1 MFLKTQASKISLIGG
16 AILVAI
22 TLIAGVCVFL
32 IMQRQTEDILDTSLK
47 LFLKNHV
54 HEFERLIGDGISDV
68 TLVTTRPFLIQQLQN
83 LAVEPNNIATHQAL
97 EEIARSFSPLQFS
110 AISLYDQSGREVAH
124 VGSFAQQP
132 QLTVPLK
139 TSHKSELLW
148 NHGMVLRT
156 QADIVH
162 GGQRIGRVM
171 TERFLPTLTTM
182 FAEAEARALGR
193 SGELAVCAPLAAD
206 MQCFPS
212 ALNPAVFKSQPV
224 NVDGKPLP
232 MSYALRGLSG
242 IIYARDYRKQDVAAA
257 YSPIGA
263 LGLGMV
269 LKIDTAELY
278 QPVREQFYY
287 ILPLLILAVLIGG
300 FLLRWQVAP
309 LVHKLVRS
317 EQEARTANLRLQD
330 SETRGRAVVDSINEG
345 IVVINDR
352 GIIESF
358 NPAAERIFG
367 CRATEAIGSNVALL
381 MPEPYGSE
389 HDGYINNYLNTGHA
403 VVIGVEREVTGLRK
417 DGSCFPMDLRV
428 SEMRLDDRR
437 MFIGTVRDITERK
450 EAEQRI
456 LHLATHDVLTSLP
469 NRALLH
475 DRINQAIAQAHRSGS
490 CIAVIFIDLDKFKVV
505 NDSLGHDTGDLLLQA
520 VATKLSMNLREVDTV
535 ARQGGDEFIIV
546 VPGLGHPE
554 EAAVIAQKLL
564 ASLSEP
570 FMVKTYELHTGAS
583 IGISIYPHDGE
594 DVATL
599 MKNSDTAMYHAKE
612 NGRNNY
618 QFFAAHM
625 NAMAAERLSLE
636 TNLRH
641 ALERDEFLLYYQPI
655 VLCGSGDVV
664 GVEAL
669 LRWQQP
675 ELGWVSPTKFIPV
688 AEDTGLIGPL
698 GEWVFKTACLQVKAW
713 LDAGYA
719 SPRVAINL
727 STRQFR
733 QGDLIQVIAKIISET
748 GIEARHIEVEI
759 TESLL
764 MERADEAAGKLKALS
779 DMGIRIS
786 IDDFGTGYS
795 SLSYLKRFPIDKL
808 KIDQSFVRDV
818 ATDPDDAAIVVAI
831 IAMAHSLGMKVV
843 AEGVETAE
851 QLAFLRQHGCDEC
864 QGYYFSRPLPA
875 LDVAE
880 KLPKLA

>member
-1 MFLKTQASKISLIGG
+1 MFIRTQARKISLIGSL
-16 AILVAI
+16 ILIAV

-32 IMQRQTEDILDTSLK
+32 IMQRQTEQVLNAGLK

-54 HEFERLIGDGISDV
+54 HEFEHLIGDGISDV
-68 TLVTTRPFLIQQLQN
+68 TVITTRPFLIQQLQN
-83 LAVEPNNIATHQAL
+83 RNSHPDNLAIQQSL
-97 EEIARSFSPLQFS
+97 EDMARSFLPIGFS
-110 AISLYDQSGREVAH
+110 AAVLYDQSGREVAR
-124 VGSFAQQP
+124 VGSFVQQP

-139 TSHKSELLW
+139 TSPASELLW
-148 NHGMVLRT
+148 DHGMVLRS

-171 TERFLPTLTTM
+171 TERLLPTLTKM
-182 FAEAEARALGR
+182 FTEARALGK
-193 SGELAVCAPLAAD
+193 SGELAVCAPLAKD
-206 MQCFPS
+206 MRCFPTT
-212 ALNPAVFKSQPV
+212 LNPRVFTAQSV
-224 NVDGKPLP
+224 GADGKPLP
-232 MSYALRGLSG
+232 MSYALRGFSG

-257 YSPIGA
+257 YSPIGSV
-263 LGLGMV
+263 GLGMV

-287 ILPLLILAVLIGG
+287 ILPLLILVVLIGG

-309 LVHKLVRS
+309 LVDKLVLAER
-317 EQEARTANLRLQD
+317 EAKANNLQLQS
-330 SETRGRAVVDSINEG
+330 SETRVRAVVDSVDQGILVINEE
-345 IVVINDR
+345 

-367 CRATEAIGSNVALL
+367 YAAANAIGKNIASLI
-381 MPEPYGSE
+381 PEPCG
-389 HDGYINNYLNTGHA
+389 GAQANNYRDAEPAAIVGK
-403 VVIGVEREVTGLRK
+403 ECEVTGLRK
-417 DGSCFPMDLRV
+417 DGSYFPVDLRM
-428 SEMRLDDRR
+428 SEMRLEERR
-437 MFIGTVRDITERK
+437 LFIGTVRDITERK
-450 EAEQRI
+450 AAEQRI
-456 LHLATHDVLTSLP
+456 LHLATHDVLTNLP

-490 CIAVIFIDLDKFKVV
+490 CVAVIFIDLDKFKVV
-505 NDSLGHDTGDLLLQA
+505 NDSLGHDTGDVLLQA

-546 VPGLGHPE
+546 VPGLDHPE
-554 EAAVIAQKLL
+554 DAAVIAQKLL
-564 ASLSEP
+564 VSLSEP

-612 NGRNNY
+612 SGRNNY
-618 QFFAAHM
+618 QFFAAQM
-625 NAMAAERLSLE
+625 NVMAAERLLLE
-636 TNLRH
+636 TSLRH

-664 GVEAL
+664 GAEAL

-675 ELGWVSPTKFIPV
+675 ELGWVSPAKFIPV

-698 GEWVFKTACLQVKAW
+698 GEWVFKTACLQVRAW

-719 SPRVAINL
+719 APRIAINL

-733 QGDLIQVIAKIISET
+733 QGNLIQVIAQTISEA
-748 GIEARHIEVEI
+748 GIEARHVEVEI

-764 MERADEAAGKLKALS
+764 MERADEAVSKLQALS

-818 ATDPDDAAIVVAI
+818 ASDPDDAAIVVAI
-831 IAMAHSLGMKVV
+831 IAMAHSLDVKVV
-843 AEGVETAE
+843 AEGVETVE
-851 QLAFLRQHGCDEC
+851 QYDFLKQHGCDEC

>member
-1 MFLKTQASKISLIGG
+1 MFVRTQARKINLIGSLIL
-16 AILVAI
+16 ISVTLV
-22 TLIAGVCVFL
+22 AGVCVFL
-32 IMQRQTEDILDTSLK
+32 VMQRQTEQILNAGLK
-47 LFLKNHV
+47 LFLKNNV
-54 HEFERLIGDGISDV
+54 NEFAHLISDGISDATV
-68 TLVTTRPFLIQQLQN
+68 ITTRPFLIQQLQGYN
-83 LAVEPNNIATHQAL
+83 SHPDSLAIQKSL
-97 EEIARSFSPLQFS
+97 EEMARSFLPIGFS
-110 AISLYDQSGREVAH
+110 AAVLYDQNGREVAR
-124 VGSFAQQP
+124 VGNFVRQP

-148 NHGMVLRT
+148 NHGVVLRT

-171 TERFLPTLTTM
+171 TERFLPTLTEM
-182 FAEAEARALGR
+182 FMEARALGR

-206 MQCFPS
+206 MQCFPTT
-212 ALNPAVFKSQPV
+212 LNPRVFTAQSV
-224 NVDGKPLP
+224 GTDGKPLP
-232 MSYALRGLSG
+232 MSYALRGDSG

-269 LKIDTAELY
+269 LKIDTDELY

-287 ILPLLILAVLIGG
+287 ILPLLILVVLIGG
-300 FLLRWQVAP
+300 FLLRWQVTP
-309 LVHKLVRS
+309 LLDKLVVS
-317 EQEARTANLRLQD
+317 EREARAANLQLQS
-330 SETRGRAVVDSINEG
+330 SETRVRAVVDCVDQGILVINEK
-345 IVVINDR
+345 

-367 CRATEAIGSNVALL
+367 YAARDAIGKNIASLII
-381 MPEPYGSE
+381 EPSGE
-389 HDGYINNYLNTGHA
+389 AQTNNYRSTEPA
-403 VVIGVEREVTGLRK
+403 AIIGEEREATGLHK
-417 DGSCFPMDLRV
+417 DGSSFPVDLRM
-428 SEMRLDDRR
+428 SEMRLEERHL
-437 MFIGTVRDITERK
+437 FIGTVRDITERK

-469 NRALLH
+469 NRVLLY
-475 DRINQAIAQAHRSGS
+475 DRINQAITQAHRSGN
-490 CIAVIFIDLDKFKVV
+490 CVGVIFVDLDKFKVV

-520 VATKLSMNLREVDTV
+520 VAAKLSMTLRETDTV

-554 EAAVIAQKLL
+554 DTAVIAQKLL

-612 NGRNNY
+612 SGRNNY
-618 QFFAAHM
+618 QFFAAQM
-625 NAMAAERLSLE
+625 NVIAAERLLLE

-664 GVEAL
+664 GAEAL

-675 ELGWVSPTKFIPV
+675 ELGWVSPAKFIPV

-719 SPRVAINL
+719 TPRVAINL

-733 QGDLIQVIAKIISET
+733 QGNLIEVIAQTISEA
-748 GIEARHIEVEI
+748 GIEARHVEVEI

-764 MERADEAAGKLKALS
+764 MERADEAVSKLQALS
-779 DMGIRIS
+779 NMGIRIS

-818 ATDPDDAAIVVAI
+818 ASDPDDAAIVVAI
-831 IAMAHSLGMKVV
+831 IAMAHSLDVKVV
-843 AEGVETAE
+843 AEGVETVE
-851 QLAFLRQHGCDEC
+851 QYDFLRQHGCDEC
-864 QGYYFSRPLPA
+864 QGYYFSKPLPA
-875 LDVAE
+875 RDVA
-880 KLPKLA
+880 KQLPKHA

>member
-1 MFLKTQASKISLIGG
+1 MFVRTQARKISLIGSL
-16 AILVAI
+16 ILISV
-22 TLIAGVCVFL
+22 TLVAGVCVFL
-32 IMQRQTEDILDTSLK
+32 VMQRQTEQILNTGLK

-54 HEFERLIGDGISDV
+54 DEFAHLISDGISDV
-68 TLVTTRPFLIQQLQN
+68 TVITTRPFLIQQLQN
-83 LAVEPNNIATHQAL
+83 YNSHPDMAIQQSLQEM
-97 EEIARSFSPLQFS
+97 ARSFLPIGFS
-110 AISLYDQSGREVAH
+110 AAVLYDQNGREVAR
-124 VGSFAQQP
+124 VGNFVRQP

-139 TSHKSELLW
+139 TSHKAELLW

-156 QADIVH
+156 QADIIH
-162 GGQRIGRVM
+162 GGQQIGRVM
-171 TERFLPTLTTM
+171 TETFLPTLATM
-182 FAEAEARALGR
+182 FAEARALGR
-193 SGELAVCAPLAAD
+193 SGELAVCAPLAKD
-206 MQCFPS
+206 MQCFPTT
-212 ALNPAVFKSQPV
+212 LNPRVFTAQSV
-224 NVDGKPLP
+224 GADGKHLP
-232 MSYALRGLSG
+232 MSYALRGDSG
-242 IIYARDYRKQDVAAA
+242 IIYARDYRKQAVAAA

-269 LKIDTAELY
+269 LKIDTDELY
-278 QPVREQFYY
+278 QPVRAQFYY
-287 ILPLLILAVLIGG
+287 ILPLLILVVLIGG

-309 LVHKLVRS
+309 LVNKLVLS
-317 EQEARTANLRLQD
+317 ERKARAANLQLQS
-330 SETRGRAVVDSINEG
+330 SETRVRAVVDSVDQGILVINEK
-345 IVVINDR
+345 

-367 CRATEAIGSNVALL
+367 YAALNAIGKNIASLII
-381 MPEPYGSE
+381 EP
-389 HDGYINNYLNTGHA
+389 DGEAQANNYRGTESAAIVG
-403 VVIGVEREVTGLRK
+403 GEREATGLRK
-417 DGSCFPMDLRV
+417 DGSCFPVDLRM
-428 SEMRLDDRR
+428 SEMRLEERHL
-437 MFIGTVRDITERK
+437 FIGTVRDITERK
-450 EAEQRI
+450 EAEKRI
-456 LHLATHDVLTSLP
+456 LHLATHDALTNLP
-469 NRALLH
+469 NRVLLY
-475 DRINQAIAQAHRSGS
+475 DRINQAIAQAHRSGN
-490 CIAVIFIDLDKFKVV
+490 CVAVIFVDLDKFKVV

-520 VATKLSMNLREVDTV
+520 VATKLSKNLREVDTV

-546 VPGLGHPE
+546 VPGLEHPE
-554 EAAVIAQKLL
+554 DTAVIAQKLL

-583 IGISIYPHDGE
+583 IGISIYPHDGQ

-612 NGRNNY
+612 SGRNNY
-618 QFFAAHM
+618 QFFAAQM
-625 NAMAAERLSLE
+625 NVMAAERLLLE

-664 GVEAL
+664 GAEAL

-675 ELGWVSPTKFIPV
+675 ELGWVSPAKFIPV

-719 SPRVAINL
+719 TPRVAINL

-733 QGDLIQVIAKIISET
+733 QGNLIEVIAQTISEA
-748 GIEARHIEVEI
+748 GIEARHVEVEI

-764 MERADEAAGKLKALS
+764 MERADEAVGKLKALS

-818 ATDPDDAAIVVAI
+818 ATDADDAAIVVAI
-831 IAMAHSLGMKVV
+831 IAMAHSLDVKVV
-843 AEGVETAE
+843 AEGVETVE
-851 QLAFLRQHGCDEC
+851 QYDFLRQHGCDEC
-864 QGYYFSRPLPA
+864 QGYYFSKPLPA
-875 LDVAE
+875 RDVA
-880 KLPKLA
+880 KQLPKHA